1 MKVLCF
7 CSCFELNTQLEPED
21 AAAVAFSVSCFNKI
35 HPWLGFL
42 CSRSGKRSMWLLTGP
57 SLSSAVSWESLDGGL
72 CAGVRGA
79 EPRSYE
85 GMRHPKHAQNIRK
98 GGMRVQDLKLR
109 SFLPALCCVS
119 APTPAFHPA
128 ARSLLEFNELWGR
141 LWAHRRCVCTFVHLI
156 TSESSAWF
164 RQK

>member
-7 CSCFELNTQLEPED
+7 CSCFELNTQFEPED
-21 AAAVAFSVSCFNKI
+21 DAAVAFSVSRFKKI

-42 CSRSGKRSMWLLTGP
+42 RSRSGKRSMWLLTGP
-57 SLSSAVSWESLDGGL
+57 SLSLDGGL

-85 GMRHPKHAQNIRK
+85 GMRHPKHAQNLRK

-119 APTPAFHPA
+119 APAPAFHPA
-128 ARSLLEFNELWGR
+128 ARSLLEFNEL
-141 LWAHRRCVCTFVHLI
+141 
-156 TSESSAWF
+156 
-164 RQK
+164 